1 MAQKK
6 NYKQAH
12 ATIVEAPTQDID
24 VPSKTI
30 GEEKK
35 KDFKEQENC
44 DNHDDHENEKN
55 KISHSYF
62 SSKIIGSFA

>member
-1 MAQKK
+1 MAHEK

-35 KDFKEQENC
+35 KILK
-44 DNHDDHENEKN
+44 
-55 KISHSYF
+55 
-62 SSKIIGSFA
+62 SKKTVTTMMIMKMKKK